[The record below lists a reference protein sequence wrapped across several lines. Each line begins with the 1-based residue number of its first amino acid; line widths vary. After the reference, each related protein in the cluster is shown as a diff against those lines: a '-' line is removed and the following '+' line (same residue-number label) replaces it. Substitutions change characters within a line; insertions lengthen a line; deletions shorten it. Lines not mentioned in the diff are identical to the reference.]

1 MCLHAFHPSNS
12 STGMGA
18 IALIIDLAIL
28 MALSKIYTGSTN
40 EAGKA
45 SAVTFIFLHS
55 YVYSV
60 FMYGTVWV
68 YTTEI
73 FPTHLRAKGT
83 AICTFWGQAFQVVLQ
98 QIGLKVFD
106 DIGYLFYIVF
116 IVCTTIAGLAYYFY
130 LPETKGVSLED
141 IAHFF
146 GEEVVATLYESK
158 TRIEEVLVEANVDG
172 IAEIPRHDTYRETD
186 NNKALVEQ
194 VEET

>member
-1 MCLHAFHPSNS
+1 
-12 STGMGA
+12 MGA
-18 IALIIDLAIL
+18 IALIIDLAVL

-116 IVCTTIAGLAYYFY
+116 IVCTTIAGFAYYFY

-141 IAHFF
+141 IARFF
-146 GEEVVATLYESK
+146 GEEVVATLHESK

-172 IAEIPRHDTYRETD
+172 IAEIPHHDTYHGTD
-186 NNKALVEQ
+186 NNKAFVEQ